1 MKRLD
6 CSVAGKLKVGERFKI
21 AVNVHL
27 DGISSTAEPS
37 VTKLAMMMHHHG
49 PECQARRLVCCLQ
62 VQGYSEGSYN
72 PIWLFLPYL
81 RKF

>member
-6 CSVAGKLKVGERFKI
+6 CSVADKLKVGERFKI
-21 AVNVHL
+21 PVNVHL

-62 VQGYSEGSYN
+62 VQGYSEGSFN
-72 PIWLFLPYL
+72 QI
-81 RKF
+81 